1 MQTILT
7 QADKH
12 LIRSLKRKSERDALG
27 LFVAEGPKVVA
38 DLMPHFRCHLLIG
51 GYDELEAL
59 KPWLNHVEK
68 CCEMPHTY
76 DYKSLSHLNTARPP
90 IAIFHTPKSTP
101 DHPPIPEALA
111 LLLDGVQDPGNLG
124 TIIRT
129 AHWFGIRQIYLS
141 PGTADPYQSKVVQ
154 STMGSLAQ
162 VDLLPLGETGLQT
175 LLMQIQEHALP
186 IYGTTLHGSPIGQ
199 TTLGKL
205 SVPALLVMGNEGNGI
220 SSTVMSRLSVALT
233 IPALTATPPDSLNVA
248 IATALCL
255 AEFARHG

>member
-12 LIRSLKRKSERDALG
+12 LIRSLKRKSERDTLG

-38 DLMPHFRCHLLIG
+38 DLIPHFHCHLLVG

-59 KPWLNHVEK
+59 KPWLNRVEK
-68 CCEMPHTY
+68 YCEMPRTY

-90 IAIFHTPKSTP
+90 IAVFHTPKSAP
-101 DHPPIPEALA
+101 EYPPMPEALA

-129 AHWFGIRQIYLS
+129 AHWFGIRRIYLS

-162 VDLLPLGETGLQT
+162 VDSLPLNEVGLQT
-175 LLMQIQEHALP
+175 LLLQAKECGLP
-186 IYGTTLHGSPIGQ
+186 IYGTTLHGSSIGQ
-199 TTLGKL
+199 AELGKM
-205 SVPALLVMGNEGNGI
+205 SAPALLVMGNEGNGI
-220 SSTVMSRLSVALT
+220 SPAVMSRLNMALT

-255 AEFARHG
+255 AEFARRS